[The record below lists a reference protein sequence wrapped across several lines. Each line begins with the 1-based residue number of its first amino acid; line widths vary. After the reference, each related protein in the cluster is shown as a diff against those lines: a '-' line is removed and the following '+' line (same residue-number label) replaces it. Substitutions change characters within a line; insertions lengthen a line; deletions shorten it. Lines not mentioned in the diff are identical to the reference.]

1 MVFGD
6 AWMVCK
12 GCLGM
17 YQYQIHLRKVILGHT
32 LPLLQTHSC
41 PLMRKSTFVWRYMD
55 GVWGCLGMT
64 WCCLEV
70 SGWCVG
76 VSGDV
81 SVPNPFA
88 KDYVSSDIVFSSNA
102 LVCVKLPMSGG
113 VLMVS
118 GWCLGVSGWSHS
130 DYGCC
135 QLGTYVKTS
144 NTSSIGV
151 TVLSYCIFFQW
162 PS

>member
-76 VSGDV
+76 VPGDV
-81 SVPNPFA
+81 SIPNPFA
-88 KDYVSSDIVFSSNA
+88 KDYVCSDIAFLPKPSSTKNC
-102 LVCVKLPMSGG
+102 LCLR
-113 VLMVS
+113 VS
-118 GWCLGVSGWSHS
+118 GWCLGGVWECLEGPTVILDAVNWVLMPKQVIQV
-130 DYGCC
+130 
-135 QLGTYVKTS
+135 QLV
-144 NTSSIGV
+144 
-151 TVLSYCIFFQW
+151 
-162 PS
+162 

>member
-1 MVFGD
+1 MAFGD

-55 GVWGCLGMT
+55 GVWGCLGIT

-76 VSGDV
+76 MSGDV

-88 KDYVSSDIVFSSNA
+88 KDYVSSDIAF
-102 LVCVKLPMSGG
+102 LPKLSFTKNC
-113 VLMVS
+113 LCLRVS
-118 GWCLGVSGWSHS
+118 GWCLGGVW
-130 DYGCC
+130 GCLDGPTVIMDAANWVLMSKQVIQV
-135 QLGTYVKTS
+135 QLV
-144 NTSSIGV
+144 
-151 TVLSYCIFFQW
+151 
-162 PS
+162 